1 MRALESGKPAKSGKQ
16 PPAELQFQSFDPRLQ
31 RFYAYWRERRGAR
44 RFPARRDLDPADFTY
59 LLGYV
64 MLMDVHREPLRFRFR
79 LHGSELVRHGGYDM
93 TGKWI
98 EDLQGEENR
107 RALRERCL
115 SLLETGQ
122 PQFVR
127 SQRRLDG
134 RLMRFEAVWVPLS
147 DDGQTINMLMRAL
160 CYRDAPPLPVAE
172 PFHESG
178 ALP

>member
-1 MRALESGKPAKSGKQ
+1 MQALESRNPPQSKQ
-16 PPAELQFQSFDPRLQ
+16 QHPTELQFQTFDPRLQ

-59 LLGYV
+59 VLGYV
-64 MLMDVHREPLRFRFR
+64 MLMEVHREPLRFRFR

-98 EDLQGEENR
+98 EDLHGEENR

-115 SLLETGQ
+115 SLLDTGQ

-127 SQRRLDG
+127 SQRLLDG
-134 RLMRFEAVWVPLS
+134 KLMRYEAVWVPLS

-160 CYRDAPPLPVAE
+160 CYRDAPPLPLLE
-172 PFHESG
+172 PFFESRP
-178 ALP
+178 LP